1 MIFFLKNWRY
11 FFTFNFETTRWKKG
25 KKKLTTHH
33 LLIVV
38 LNHHHHHVNHP
49 LPCEDVNR
57 PEIAREEFENIHA
70 IHAENDGNFIERTEE
85 NERQSTRVYF
95 GSLDCDC
102 QHEFG
107 EIQSLGKANGIPV
120 RVRF

>member
-1 MIFFLKNWRY
+1 MAIDNARRFVEKMRQGQKFRKKALATTGTEDL
-11 FFTFNFETTRWKKG
+11 FMLLQEEALPFNQRE
-25 KKKLTTHH
+25 LVEAMAECMEQ
-33 LLIVV
+33 LD
-38 LNHHHHHVNHP
+38 LNESIDASSRNKS
-49 LPCEDVNR
+49 
-57 PEIAREEFENIHA
+57 
-70 IHAENDGNFIERTEE
+70 FIERTEE